1 LELRVSNILV
11 VEDDPSLGTLIADIL
26 DALRH
31 DFTVT
36 REPDTALSILRSA
49 GRPDLMICN
58 TNTPDGGGLA
68 VLEQARNS
76 TPPIPV
82 LAYSETREGPEEER
96 ARRLGAKAVIQI
108 PCRIQDL
115 RKAIEEALG

>member
-1 LELRVSNILV
+1 MSYILV

-26 DALRH
+26 DVLRH

-49 GRPDLMICN
+49 ERPDLIICN
-58 TNTPDGGGLA
+58 ANTSDGSGLA
-68 VLEQARNS
+68 VLEQARSS

-96 ARRLGAKAVIQI
+96 ARSLGAEAVIQI
-108 PCRIQDL
+108 PCRIRDL